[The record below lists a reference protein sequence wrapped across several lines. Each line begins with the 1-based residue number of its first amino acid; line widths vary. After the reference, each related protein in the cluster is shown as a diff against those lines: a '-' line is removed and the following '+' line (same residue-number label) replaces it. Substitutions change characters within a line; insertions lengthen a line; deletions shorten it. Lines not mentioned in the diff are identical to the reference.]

1 MKLLTL
7 ALAGLIALA
16 VASPT
21 GGTGVA
27 TSMHKNDGTHSYK
40 CGIDEVVL
48 SCILPTNCEVIE
60 KCATKCVQGSDN
72 AGCVTGATTSIA
84 LAYIP
89 DFLWVL

>member
-1 MKLLTL
+1 MKLLNL
-7 ALAGLIALA
+7 ALTGLIVLA

-21 GGTGVA
+21 GATGVA

-48 SCILPTNCEVIE
+48 SCILPTNCQVLE
-60 KCATKCVQGSDN
+60 KCAAKCVQGSEN

-84 LAYIP
+84 LMYVP
-89 DFLWVL
+89 DSLWVL